1 MGRPDWKIDNI
12 VKQLSHEEVI
22 VSLNVFITYWFSCV
36 TMKTELNVK
45 PEFYSIF
52 RAYHQ
57 GGPLNLD
64 LLPSVVDKQRL
75 KGSYPL

>member
-1 MGRPDWKIDNI
+1 MVKAINEWEDLTEKLHNI

-57 GGPLNLD
+57 GGSP
-64 LLPSVVDKQRL
+64 
-75 KGSYPL
+75 

>member
-1 MGRPDWKIDNI
+1 MVKAINEWEDLIEKLHNI

-22 VSLNVFITYWFSCV
+22 VSLNICITYWFSCV
-36 TMKTELNVK
+36 TMKTELNVQ

-57 GGPLNLD
+57 GGSP
-64 LLPSVVDKQRL
+64 
-75 KGSYPL
+75 

>member
-1 MGRPDWKIDNI
+1 MVKAINEWEDLTEKLHNI
-12 VKQLSHEEVI
+12 VKQLSHEGI

-36 TMKTELNVK
+36 TMKTELNVQ

-57 GGPLNLD
+57 GGSP
-64 LLPSVVDKQRL
+64 
-75 KGSYPL
+75 